1 MDVEITNLDHI
12 ISNAQL
18 LLKIFG
24 NARLDNLILLNAFA
38 RAKAVQLLF
47 LFFFVSLMEQYP
59 EGLWLLSD
67 VLSNERLR
75 SKLLV

>member
-59 EGLWLLSD
+59 EGL
-67 VLSNERLR
+67 
-75 SKLLV
+75 

>member
-24 NARLDNLILLNAFA
+24 NTRLDNLILLNAFA